1 MTRRNRGYRED
12 RRGAW
17 RIPPASGTCHLT
29 RAPGTESPH
38 PHGAESSTEKD
49 APFLSLH
56 SPREVIGPLRPFRIR
71 PSSEED
77 PHAALRPI
85 VFPASAHRG
94 PAIPRPPLRPE
105 SVTISDSPGGSALSP
120 GEIRPH
126 PCGQSAGKA
135 VRKECPE
142 HPPLRRG
149 E

>member
-1 MTRRNRGYRED
+1 M
-12 RRGAW
+12 AQFLQ
-17 RIPPASGTCHLT
+17 PPETVTGPVPRAENLPAAGESGKL
-29 RAPGTESPH
+29 PGERCS
-38 PHGAESSTEKD
+38 
-49 APFLSLH
+49 LSEPSLLG
-56 SPREVIGPLRPFRIR
+56 EVIAPLRPFRIR

>member
-1 MTRRNRGYRED
+1 MAQFLPPPEHVTCPVSRAENL
-12 RRGAW
+12 
-17 RIPPASGTCHLT
+17 PASGWSGML
-29 RAPGTESPH
+29 PGERCS
-38 PHGAESSTEKD
+38 
-49 APFLSLH
+49 LSEPSLLG
-56 SPREVIGPLRPFRIR
+56 EVIAPLRPFRIR

-77 PHAALRPI
+77 PHAALKPI

>member
-1 MTRRNRGYRED
+1 M
-12 RRGAW
+12 AQFL
-17 RIPPASGTCHLT
+17 PPQEHVTGPVP
-29 RAPGTESPH
+29 RAQISPS
-38 PHGAESSTEKD
+38 PEGAERSLEKD
-49 APFLSLH
+49 APSLSLH
-56 SPREVIGPLRPFRIR
+56 SPREVIAPLRPFRIR

-77 PHAALRPI
+77 PHAAPRPS
-85 VFPASAHRG
+85 VFPARAPRG
-94 PAIPRPPLRPE
+94 HAIPRPPLRPE
-105 SVTISDSPGGSALSP
+105 SVTIAESPGGSALSP